1 MAVVHY
7 AAMHMSFVYGRWFQ
21 DMERIRTL
29 GEGLEKVASKS
40 CDQGSG
46 RVDATIGSA
55 LDIFGGK
62 LPYDEVRNV
71 VSSLSSVRL

>member
-1 MAVVHY
+1 MQLCTCLLYV
-7 AAMHMSFVYGRWFQ
+7 GRWFQ

-40 CDQGSG
+40 CEGSG